1 MSAIQ
6 QFRDNLQA
14 YTDACNGD
22 LRAKYEAV
30 TTFHDWDEYRQAAHL
45 LNIHAKLSRTTTMGK
60 GKSRGAQSVWM
71 TRNTKRIEIRFEP
84 QPRPQNVRESS
95 REAFAA
101 IDTTTQVGKVASCVV
116 EASANGGDVTRAEI
130 AHRLKMERS
139 TISARVNELIETCKH
154 TPVKVGAFYYR
165 IVELDDRR
173 HSLTPDAAPVK
184 VIALRAVMCAPG
196 NYTPAAEAAQT
207 TLFS

>member
-30 TTFHDWDEYRQAAHL
+30 TTFHDWDEYRAAARL
-45 LNIHAKLSRTTTMGK
+45 LNTHATLSRTTTMGK
-60 GKSRGAQSVWM
+60 GKSRGTQSVWM
-71 TRNTKRIEIRFEP
+71 TRNTKRIEIQFVP

-101 IDTTTQVGKVASCVV
+101 IDTTTQVGQVALCII
-116 EASANGGDVTRAEI
+116 EASVNGGDITRAEI
-130 AHRLKMERS
+130 AHFFGMEKS
-139 TISARVNELIETCKH
+139 TVAARVNELVETCKE
-154 TPVKVGAFYYR
+154 TPVKDGNAYYR
-165 IVELDDRR
+165 IIELDDRR
-173 HSLTPDAAPVK
+173 HSLTPDAPPVK
-184 VIALRAVMCAPG
+184 VIALRAIMCAPA
-196 NYTPAAEAAQT
+196 NYRPAAPAAQT
-207 TLFS
+207 TMF

>member
-1 MSAIQ
+1 MSS
-6 QFRDNLQA
+6 FSDNLGR

-22 LRAKYEAV
+22 LRAKYEPV
-30 TTFHDWDEYRQAAHL
+30 TTFHDWGEYRQAARL
-45 LNIHAKLSRTTTMGK
+45 LNIHATLSRTTTMGK
-60 GKSRGAQSVWM
+60 GKSRGGAQSVWM
-71 TRNTKRIEIRFEP
+71 TRNTKRIEIRFVP

-95 REAFAA
+95 REAFACVDA
-101 IDTTTQVGKVASCVV
+101 TTQVGQVASCIV
-116 EASANGGDVTRAEI
+116 EASASGDITRAEI
-130 AHRLKMERS
+130 AYRLKMERS
-139 TISARVNELIETCKH
+139 TISARVNELLETCKQ
-154 TPVKVGAFYYR
+154 TPVKVGSVHYR
-165 IVELDDRR
+165 IIELDERR